1 MDVFERAAVAFH
13 GAEWLLKCSV
23 PLKVFH
29 NSYKQ
34 PAKCCPA
41 ALKISLFFSLTAHAR
56 KVEFVSALLE
66 NPGCL
71 WLLEKA
77 AEIPVSSLAMQKQE
91 GPEQGQERKSPL
103 FREVV

>member
-1 MDVFERAAVAFH
+1 VDLFERAAGAFH

-23 PLKVFH
+23 PLKVFQ

-41 ALKISLFFSLTAHAR
+41 ALETSLIFSLTAHAR

-66 NPGCL
+66 TPAACGY
-71 WLLEKA
+71 WEK
-77 AEIPVSSLAMQKQE
+77 V
-91 GPEQGQERKSPL
+91 
-103 FREVV
+103 F